1 MEIWGCPSSKEC
13 RKSEPDLPKPNK
25 ATISVLFF
33 TLLFLTNC
41 GFQRVSNDRLNNF
54 QVKDFLISGDTKIA
68 NRIKNNLMINIR
80 KESPNL
86 ISLSLNIKKTK
97 NISEKNS
104 ANQITKY
111 SINLIA
117 DVVLINEVYDKIDK
131 VRGMDVSIVT
141 STRNNNHAFELL
153 KGFNLPFRK

>member
-1 MEIWGCPSSKEC
+1 MKKI
-13 RKSEPDLPKPNK
+13 LY
-25 ATISVLFF
+25 IFF

-41 GFQRVSNDRLNNF
+41 GFQRISDDRLNNF
-54 QVKDFLISGDTKIA
+54 QVKNFLVSGDTKIA

-86 ISLSLNIKKTK
+86 ISLSLDVKKTK
-97 NISEKNS
+97 KISEKNS

-117 DVVLINEVYDKIDK
+117 DVVLIDEVNGKIDK
-131 VRGMDVSIVT
+131 VKITEEMNYNVENTYTQS
-141 STRNNNHAFELL
+141 L
-153 KGFNLPFRK
+153 KNEKQITQDLSGKIAEEILKYIYLKI

>member
-1 MEIWGCPSSKEC
+1 MKKIFI
-13 RKSEPDLPKPNK
+13 L
-25 ATISVLFF
+25 LF
-33 TLLFLTNC
+33 TLTFLTNC

-86 ISLSLNIKKTK
+86 ISLSLDIKKTK
-97 NISEKNS
+97 NISEINS

-117 DVVLINEVYDKIDK
+117 DVVLINEVYDKINK
-131 VRGMDVSIVT
+131 VKISKEMNYNVENTYTQS
-141 STRNNNHAFELL
+141 L
-153 KGFNLPFRK
+153 KNEQQVIQDLSSKITEEILRYIYLNI

>member
-1 MEIWGCPSSKEC
+1 MKKI
-13 RKSEPDLPKPNK
+13 L
-25 ATISVLFF
+25 ILIF
-33 TLLFLTNC
+33 TLIFLTNC

-54 QVKDFLISGDTKIA
+54 QVKDFFISGDTKIA

-86 ISLSLNIKKTK
+86 ISLSLDIKKTK

-117 DVVLINEVYDKIDK
+117 DVVLINEVYDKINK
-131 VRGMDVSIVT
+131 VKISKEMNYNVENTYTQS
-141 STRNNNHAFELL
+141 L
-153 KGFNLPFRK
+153 KNEQQVILDLSSKITEEILRYIYLNI

>member
-1 MEIWGCPSSKEC
+1 MKKI
-13 RKSEPDLPKPNK
+13 L
-25 ATISVLFF
+25 ILLF
-33 TLLFLTNC
+33 TLTFLTNC

-86 ISLSLNIKKTK
+86 ISLSLDIKKTK
-97 NISEKNS
+97 NISEINS

-117 DVVLINEVYDKIDK
+117 DVVLINEVYDKINK
-131 VRGMDVSIVT
+131 VKISKEMNYNVENTYTQS
-141 STRNNNHAFELL
+141 L
-153 KGFNLPFRK
+153 KNEQQVILDLSSKITEEILRYIYLNI

>member
-1 MEIWGCPSSKEC
+1 MKKIFI
-13 RKSEPDLPKPNK
+13 L
-25 ATISVLFF
+25 LF
-33 TLLFLTNC
+33 TLTFLTNC

-131 VRGMDVSIVT
+131 VKISENMNYNVENTYTQS
-141 STRNNNHAFELL
+141 L
-153 KGFNLPFRK
+153 KNEQQVILDLSGKITEEILRYIYLNI

>member
-1 MEIWGCPSSKEC
+1 MKKI
-13 RKSEPDLPKPNK
+13 LF
-25 ATISVLFF
+25 IFF

-41 GFQRVSNDRLNNF
+41 GFQRISDDRLNNF
-54 QVKDFLISGDTKIA
+54 QVKNFLVSGDTKIA
-68 NRIKNNLMINIR
+68 NLIKNNLMINIR

-86 ISLSLNIKKTK
+86 ISLSLDVKKTK

-117 DVVLINEVYDKIDK
+117 DVVLIDEVNGKIDK
-131 VRGMDVSIVT
+131 VKITEKMNYNVENTYTQS
-141 STRNNNHAFELL
+141 L
-153 KGFNLPFRK
+153 KNEKQITQDLSGKIAEEILKYIYLKI

>member
-1 MEIWGCPSSKEC
+1 MKKI
-13 RKSEPDLPKPNK
+13 L
-25 ATISVLFF
+25 VLIF
-33 TLLFLTNC
+33 TLIFLTNC
-41 GFQRVSNDRLNNF
+41 GFQRISNDRLNNF
-54 QVKDFLISGDTKIA
+54 QVKNFLVSGDTKIA

-86 ISLSLNIKKTK
+86 ISLSLDVKKTK

-117 DVVLINEVYDKIDK
+117 DVVLINEINGKIDK
-131 VRGMDVSIVT
+131 VKITEEMKYNVENTYTQS
-141 STRNNNHAFELL
+141 L
-153 KGFNLPFRK
+153 KNEKQITQDLSGKIAEEILKYIYLKI

>member
-1 MEIWGCPSSKEC
+1 M
-13 RKSEPDLPKPNK
+13 NK
-25 ATISVLFF
+25 ILIIII
-33 TLLFLTNC
+33 TLLFISNC
-41 GFQRVSNDRLNNF
+41 GFQRISNDRLNNF
-54 QVKDFLISGDTKIA
+54 QVKNFLVSGDTKIA

-86 ISLSLNIKKTK
+86 ISLSLDLKKTK

-117 DVVLINEVYDKIDK
+117 NVVLINEINNKIYK
-131 VRGMDVSIVT
+131 IKISEAMSYNVENTYTQS
-141 STRNNNHAFELL
+141 L
-153 KGFNLPFRK
+153 KNEQQIILDLSGKITEEILKYIYLKI

>member
-1 MEIWGCPSSKEC
+1 MKKIFI
-13 RKSEPDLPKPNK
+13 L
-25 ATISVLFF
+25 IF

-41 GFQRVSNDRLNNF
+41 GFQRISNDRLNNF
-54 QVKDFLISGDTKIA
+54 QVKNFLVSGDTKIA

-86 ISLSLNIKKTK
+86 ISLSLDVKKTK

-117 DVVLINEVYDKIDK
+117 DVVLINEINGKIDK
-131 VRGMDVSIVT
+131 VKITEEMKYNVENTYTQS
-141 STRNNNHAFELL
+141 L
-153 KGFNLPFRK
+153 KNEKQITQDLSGKIAEEILKYIYLKI

>member
-1 MEIWGCPSSKEC
+1 MKKI
-13 RKSEPDLPKPNK
+13 L
-25 ATISVLFF
+25 ILIF
-33 TLLFLTNC
+33 TLIFLTNC

-54 QVKDFLISGDTKIA
+54 QVKDFFISGDTKIA

-86 ISLSLNIKKTK
+86 ISLSLDVKKTK

-117 DVVLINEVYDKIDK
+117 DVVLINEINGKIDK
-131 VRGMDVSIVT
+131 VKITEEMKYNVENTYTQS
-141 STRNNNHAFELL
+141 L
-153 KGFNLPFRK
+153 KNEKQITQDLSGKITEEILRYIYLNI

>member
-1 MEIWGCPSSKEC
+1 MKKI
-13 RKSEPDLPKPNK
+13 L
-25 ATISVLFF
+25 ILLF
-33 TLLFLTNC
+33 TLTFLTNC

-68 NRIKNNLMINIR
+68 NRIKNDLMINIR

-86 ISLSLNIKKTK
+86 ISLSLEIKKTK

-117 DVVLINEVYDKIDK
+117 DVVLINEVYDKINK
-131 VRGMDVSIVT
+131 VKISEEMNYNVENTYTQS
-141 STRNNNHAFELL
+141 L
-153 KGFNLPFRK
+153 KNEQQVIQDLSSKITEEILRYIYLNI

>member
-1 MEIWGCPSSKEC
+1 MKKIFI
-13 RKSEPDLPKPNK
+13 L
-25 ATISVLFF
+25 IF
-33 TLLFLTNC
+33 TLIFLTNC

-54 QVKDFLISGDTKIA
+54 QVKDFFINGDTKIA

-86 ISLSLNIKKTK
+86 ISLSLDIKKTK

-117 DVVLINEVYDKIDK
+117 DVVLINEVYDKINK
-131 VRGMDVSIVT
+131 VKISKEMNYNVENTYTQS
-141 STRNNNHAFELL
+141 L
-153 KGFNLPFRK
+153 KNEQQVILDLSSKITEEILRYIYLNI

>member
-1 MEIWGCPSSKEC
+1 MKRIQ
-13 RKSEPDLPKPNK
+13 
-25 ATISVLFF
+25 VLFF

-41 GFQRVSNDRLNNF
+41 GFQRISDDRLNNF
-54 QVKDFLISGDTKIA
+54 QVKNFLVSGDTKIA

-86 ISLSLNIKKTK
+86 ISLSLDVKKTK

-117 DVVLINEVYDKIDK
+117 DVVLINEINGKIDK
-131 VRGMDVSIVT
+131 VKITEEMKYNVENTYTQS
-141 STRNNNHAFELL
+141 L
-153 KGFNLPFRK
+153 KNEKQITQDLSGKIAEEILKYIYLKI

>member
-1 MEIWGCPSSKEC
+1 MKKI
-13 RKSEPDLPKPNK
+13 LF
-25 ATISVLFF
+25 IFF

-41 GFQRVSNDRLNNF
+41 GFQRISDDRLNNF
-54 QVKDFLISGDTKIA
+54 QVKNFLVSGDTKIA

-80 KESPNL
+80 KESQNL
-86 ISLSLNIKKTK
+86 ISLSLDVKKTK

-117 DVVLINEVYDKIDK
+117 DVVLIDEVNGKIDK
-131 VRGMDVSIVT
+131 VKITEKMNYNVENTYTQS
-141 STRNNNHAFELL
+141 L
-153 KGFNLPFRK
+153 KNEKQITQDLSGKIAEEILKYIYLKI

>member
-1 MEIWGCPSSKEC
+1 M
-13 RKSEPDLPKPNK
+13 NK
-25 ATISVLFF
+25 ILIIII
-33 TLLFLTNC
+33 TLLFISNC
-41 GFQRVSNDRLNNF
+41 GFQRISNERLNNF
-54 QVKDFLISGDTKIA
+54 QVKNFLVSGDTKIA

-86 ISLSLNIKKTK
+86 ISLSLDLKKTK

-117 DVVLINEVYDKIDK
+117 NVVLINEINNKIDK
-131 VRGMDVSIVT
+131 IKISEAMSYNVENTYTQS
-141 STRNNNHAFELL
+141 L
-153 KGFNLPFRK
+153 KNEQQIILDLSGKITEEILKYIYLKI

>member
-1 MEIWGCPSSKEC
+1 MKKIFI
-13 RKSEPDLPKPNK
+13 L
-25 ATISVLFF
+25 LF
-33 TLLFLTNC
+33 TLTFLTNC

-131 VRGMDVSIVT
+131 VKISENMNYNVENTYTQS
-141 STRNNNHAFELL
+141 L
-153 KGFNLPFRK
+153 KNEQQVIQDLSSKITEEILRYIYLNI

>member
-1 MEIWGCPSSKEC
+1 MKKIFI
-13 RKSEPDLPKPNK
+13 L
-25 ATISVLFF
+25 LF
-33 TLLFLTNC
+33 TLTFLTNC

-86 ISLSLNIKKTK
+86 ISLSLDIKKTK

-117 DVVLINEVYDKIDK
+117 DVVLINEVYDKINK
-131 VRGMDVSIVT
+131 VKISEEMNYNVENTYTQS
-141 STRNNNHAFELL
+141 L
-153 KGFNLPFRK
+153 KNEQQVIQDLSSKITEEILRYIYLNI

>member
-1 MEIWGCPSSKEC
+1 MKKI
-13 RKSEPDLPKPNK
+13 L
-25 ATISVLFF
+25 ILIF
-33 TLLFLTNC
+33 TLIFLTNC

-54 QVKDFLISGDTKIA
+54 QVKDFFISGDTKIA

-117 DVVLINEVYDKIDK
+117 DVVLINEVYDKINK
-131 VRGMDVSIVT
+131 VKISKEMNYNVENTYTQS
-141 STRNNNHAFELL
+141 L
-153 KGFNLPFRK
+153 KNEQQVILDLSSKITEEILRYIYLNI

>member
-1 MEIWGCPSSKEC
+1 M
-13 RKSEPDLPKPNK
+13 NK
-25 ATISVLFF
+25 ILIIII
-33 TLLFLTNC
+33 TLLFISNC
-41 GFQRVSNDRLNNF
+41 GFQRISNDRLNNF
-54 QVKDFLISGDTKIA
+54 QVKNFLVSGDTKIA

-86 ISLSLNIKKTK
+86 ISLSLDLKKTK

-117 DVVLINEVYDKIDK
+117 NVVIINEINNKIDK
-131 VRGMDVSIVT
+131 IKISEAMSYNVENTYTQS
-141 STRNNNHAFELL
+141 L
-153 KGFNLPFRK
+153 KNEQQIILDLSGKITEEILKYIYLKI

>member
-1 MEIWGCPSSKEC
+1 MKKIQ
-13 RKSEPDLPKPNK
+13 
-25 ATISVLFF
+25 VLFF

-41 GFQRVSNDRLNNF
+41 GFQRISDDRLNNF
-54 QVKDFLISGDTKIA
+54 QVKNFLVSGDTKIA

-86 ISLSLNIKKTK
+86 ISLSLDVKKTK

-117 DVVLINEVYDKIDK
+117 DVVLINEIN
-131 VRGMDVSIVT
+131 G
-141 STRNNNHAFELL
+141 
-153 KGFNLPFRK
+153 

>member
-1 MEIWGCPSSKEC
+1 MKKIQ
-13 RKSEPDLPKPNK
+13 
-25 ATISVLFF
+25 VLFF

-41 GFQRVSNDRLNNF
+41 GFQRISDDRLNNF
-54 QVKDFLISGDTKIA
+54 QVKNFLVSGDTKIA

-86 ISLSLNIKKTK
+86 ISLSLDVKKTK
-97 NISEKNS
+97 DISEKNS

-117 DVVLINEVYDKIDK
+117 DVVLINEIKNRIDK
-131 VRGMDVSIVT
+131 TKISKEMNYNVENTYTQS
-141 STRNNNHAFELL
+141 L
-153 KGFNLPFRK
+153 KNEQQVILDLSGKITEEILRYIYLNI

>member
-1 MEIWGCPSSKEC
+1 MKKIFI
-13 RKSEPDLPKPNK
+13 L
-25 ATISVLFF
+25 LF
-33 TLLFLTNC
+33 TLTFLTNC

-86 ISLSLNIKKTK
+86 ISLSLDIKKTK

-117 DVVLINEVYDKIDK
+117 DVVLINEVHDKINK
-131 VRGMDVSIVT
+131 VKISKEMNYNVENTYTQS
-141 STRNNNHAFELL
+141 L
-153 KGFNLPFRK
+153 KNEQQVIQDLSSKITEEILRYIYLNI

>member
-1 MEIWGCPSSKEC
+1 MKKI
-13 RKSEPDLPKPNK
+13 LF
-25 ATISVLFF
+25 IFF

-41 GFQRVSNDRLNNF
+41 GFQRISDDRLNNF
-54 QVKDFLISGDTKIA
+54 QVKNFLVSGDTKIA
-68 NRIKNNLMINIR
+68 NLIKNNLMINIR

-86 ISLSLNIKKTK
+86 ISLSLDVKKTK

-117 DVVLINEVYDKIDK
+117 DVVLIDEINGKIDK
-131 VRGMDVSIVT
+131 VKITEKMNYNVENTYTQS
-141 STRNNNHAFELL
+141 L
-153 KGFNLPFRK
+153 KNEKQITQDLSGKIAEEILKYIYLKI

>member
-1 MEIWGCPSSKEC
+1 MKKIFI
-13 RKSEPDLPKPNK
+13 L
-25 ATISVLFF
+25 LF
-33 TLLFLTNC
+33 TLTFLTNC

-54 QVKDFLISGDTKIA
+54 QVKDILISGDTKIA

-131 VRGMDVSIVT
+131 VKISENMNYNVENTYTQS
-141 STRNNNHAFELL
+141 L
-153 KGFNLPFRK
+153 KNEQQVIQDLSSKITEEILRYIYLNI

>member
-1 MEIWGCPSSKEC
+1 MKKI
-13 RKSEPDLPKPNK
+13 L
-25 ATISVLFF
+25 ILLF
-33 TLLFLTNC
+33 TLTFLTNC

-131 VRGMDVSIVT
+131 VKISENMNYNVENTYTQS
-141 STRNNNHAFELL
+141 L
-153 KGFNLPFRK
+153 KNEQQVIQDLSSKITEEILRYIYLNI

>member
-1 MEIWGCPSSKEC
+1 M
-13 RKSEPDLPKPNK
+13 NK
-25 ATISVLFF
+25 ILIIII
-33 TLLFLTNC
+33 TLLFISNC
-41 GFQRVSNDRLNNF
+41 GFQRISNDRLNNF
-54 QVKDFLISGDTKIA
+54 EVKNFLVSGDTKIA

-86 ISLSLNIKKTK
+86 ISLSLDLKKTK

-117 DVVLINEVYDKIDK
+117 NVVLINEINNKIDK
-131 VRGMDVSIVT
+131 IKISETMSYNVENTYTQS
-141 STRNNNHAFELL
+141 L
-153 KGFNLPFRK
+153 KNEQQIILDLSGKITEEILKYIYLKI

>member
-1 MEIWGCPSSKEC
+1 MKKI
-13 RKSEPDLPKPNK
+13 LF
-25 ATISVLFF
+25 IFF

-41 GFQRVSNDRLNNF
+41 GFQRISDDRLNNF
-54 QVKDFLISGDTKIA
+54 QVKNFLVSGDTKIA
-68 NRIKNNLMINIR
+68 NLIKNNLMINIR

-86 ISLSLNIKKTK
+86 ISLSLDVKKTK

-117 DVVLINEVYDKIDK
+117 DVVLIDEINGKIDK
-131 VRGMDVSIVT
+131 VKITEKMNYNVENTYTQSL
-141 STRNNNHAFELL
+141 RNEKQITQDLSGKIAEEIL
-153 KGFNLPFRK
+153 KYIYLKI

>member
-1 MEIWGCPSSKEC
+1 MKKI
-13 RKSEPDLPKPNK
+13 L
-25 ATISVLFF
+25 ILIF
-33 TLLFLTNC
+33 TLIFLTNC

-54 QVKDFLISGDTKIA
+54 QVKDFFISGDTKIA

-86 ISLSLNIKKTK
+86 ISLSVDIKKTK

-117 DVVLINEVYDKIDK
+117 DVVLINEISDKINK
-131 VRGMDVSIVT
+131 VKISKEMNYNVENTYTQS
-141 STRNNNHAFELL
+141 L
-153 KGFNLPFRK
+153 KNEQQVILDLSSKITEEILRYIYLNI

>member
-1 MEIWGCPSSKEC
+1 MKKIFI
-13 RKSEPDLPKPNK
+13 L
-25 ATISVLFF
+25 LF
-33 TLLFLTNC
+33 TLTFLTNC

-131 VRGMDVSIVT
+131 VKISENMNYNVENTYTQS
-141 STRNNNHAFELL
+141 L
-153 KGFNLPFRK
+153 KIDQQVIQDLSSKITEEILRYIYLNI